1 LGRDRIDRM
10 AKFYYY
16 GISPFE
22 VEAIYSIL
30 KRFFGAVEEDEQLQD
45 NDNSYVSMIDIG
57 FPIPFN
63 ESFFQ
68 LLTLEG
74 WFRIKSLIKEMK
86 RRRGKKGIKTF
97 LRFNGIM
104 QGINSQLLFSL
115 INKNDRQ
122 FEMGLEKIEY
132 MVDIIPVQLDKLPAN
147 TELVEYYYDEVT
159 HKWKPHIP
167 ESSSE
172 GSINNNNIM

>member
-1 LGRDRIDRM
+1 
-10 AKFYYY
+10 
-16 GISPFE
+16 
-22 VEAIYSIL
+22 
-30 KRFFGAVEEDEQLQD
+30 
-45 NDNSYVSMIDIG
+45 
-57 FPIPFN
+57 
-63 ESFFQ
+63 
-68 LLTLEG
+68 
-74 WFRIKSLIKEMK
+74 MK
-86 RRRGKKGIKTF
+86 RRRGNKGIKIF

-147 TELVEYYYDEVT
+147 TELVEYSYDEVT

-167 ESSSE
+167 ESNSSV
-172 GSINNNNIM
+172 SINNNIK

>member
-1 LGRDRIDRM
+1 MDRM

-22 VEAIYSIL
+22 VEAIYSTL
-30 KRFFGAVEEDEQLQD
+30 KRVFGAVEEDEHLQD
-45 NDNSYVSMIDIG
+45 NDYSYVSMIDIG
-57 FPIPFN
+57 FPVPFN

-147 TELVEYYYDEVT
+147 TELVEYSYDEVT

-167 ESSSE
+167 ESSSD
-172 GSINNNNIM
+172 GSINNNNIR

>member
-1 LGRDRIDRM
+1 MDRM

-22 VEAIYSIL
+22 VEAIYSTL
-30 KRFFGAVEEDEQLQD
+30 KRVFGAVEEDEHLQD
-45 NDNSYVSMIDIG
+45 NDYSYVSMIDIG

-132 MVDIIPVQLDKLPAN
+132 MVDIISVQLDKLPAN

-167 ESSSE
+167 EPSSD
-172 GSINNNNIM
+172 GSINNNIM

>member
-1 LGRDRIDRM
+1 MEIDRI

-22 VEAIYSIL
+22 IEAIYSTL
-30 KRFFGAVEEDEQLQD
+30 KRFFGAVEDEQLQA
-45 NDNSYVSMIDIG
+45 NDTSYASMIEIG
-57 FPIPFN
+57 FPIPFH

-68 LLTLEG
+68 ILTLEG

-97 LRFNGIM
+97 LRFNGITE
-104 QGINSQLLFSL
+104 GINSQLLFSL
-115 INKNDRQ
+115 TNKNDRH

-132 MVDIIPVQLDKLPAN
+132 LVDIIPVQLDKLPVN
-147 TELVEYYYDEVT
+147 TEVIEYSYDEVN
-159 HKWKPHIP
+159 HKWNPHIP
-167 ESSSE
+167 ES
-172 GSINNNNIM
+172 

>member
-1 LGRDRIDRM
+1 MGRDRIDRM

-22 VEAIYSIL
+22 VEAIYSTL

-74 WFRIKSLIKEMK
+74 WFIIKSLIKEMK

-147 TELVEYYYDEVT
+147 TELVKYSYDEVT
-159 HKWKPHIP
+159 HKWNPHIP
-167 ESSSE
+167 ESNSNV
-172 GSINNNNIM
+172 SINNNIK

>member
-1 LGRDRIDRM
+1 M

-22 VEAIYSIL
+22 VEAIYSTL
-30 KRFFGAVEEDEQLQD
+30 KRVFGAVEEDEHLQD
-45 NDNSYVSMIDIG
+45 NDYSYVSMIDIG
-57 FPIPFN
+57 FPVPFN

-86 RRRGKKGIKTF
+86 RRRGKKGIKIF

-147 TELVEYYYDEVT
+147 TELVEYSYDEVT

-167 ESSSE
+167 ESSSD
-172 GSINNNNIM
+172 GSINNNIR

>member
-1 LGRDRIDRM
+1 LEYDRIDSI

-22 VEAIYSIL
+22 IEAIYSTL

-45 NDNSYVSMIDIG
+45 NDNSYVSMIDIV

-68 LLTLEG
+68 LITLEG
-74 WFRIKSLIKEMK
+74 WFRMKSLIKEMK
-86 RRRGKKGIKTF
+86 RRRGNKGIKIF

-104 QGINSQLLFSL
+104 QRLNSQLLFSL

-132 MVDIIPVQLDKLPAN
+132 MVDIIPIQLDKLPAN

-159 HKWKPHIP
+159 HKWKPHIR
-167 ESSSE
+167 ESSINS
-172 GSINNNNIM
+172 SINNNVK

>member
-1 LGRDRIDRM
+1 MDIM

-45 NDNSYVSMIDIG
+45 NDNSYVSMIDIV

-68 LLTLEG
+68 LITLEG
-74 WFRIKSLIKEMK
+74 WFRMKSLIKEMK
-86 RRRGKKGIKTF
+86 RRRGNKGIKIF

-132 MVDIIPVQLDKLPAN
+132 MVDIIPVQLDKLPTN
-147 TELVEYYYDEVT
+147 TELVEYYYDEFT

-167 ESSSE
+167 ESSSD
-172 GSINNNNIM
+172 GSINNDIM

>member
-1 LGRDRIDRM
+1 MDRM

-132 MVDIIPVQLDKLPAN
+132 MVDIIPIQLDKLPAN

-159 HKWKPHIP
+159 HKWKPLIP
-167 ESSSE
+167 ESSSD
-172 GSINNNNIM
+172 GSINNNIR

>member
-1 LGRDRIDRM
+1 MDSM
-10 AKFYYY
+10 ARFYYY

-22 VEAIYSIL
+22 VEAIYSTL

-45 NDNSYVSMIDIG
+45 NDNSYVSMIDIM

-68 LLTLEG
+68 LITLEG
-74 WFRIKSLIKEMK
+74 WFRMKSLIKEMK
-86 RRRGKKGIKTF
+86 RRRGNKGIKIF

-132 MVDIIPVQLDKLPAN
+132 MVDIIPMQLDKLPAD
-147 TELVEYYYDEVT
+147 TELVEYSYDEVT

-167 ESSSE
+167 ESSIK
-172 GSINNNNIM
+172 GSINNNNLK

>member
-132 MVDIIPVQLDKLPAN
+132 MVDIISVQLDKLPAN

-159 HKWKPHIP
+159 HKWKPLIP
-167 ESSSE
+167 ESSSD
-172 GSINNNNIM
+172 GSINNNIR